1 MHAFSPGD
9 DIVHRITSHTSRLPA
24 VPVAFFGMAVGILAL
39 GQAWLVAERLWPMPL
54 RLSESLS
61 AFGLLIWAILLLAYL
76 GKWCWRR
83 DEAWSE
89 MHHPIQSSLAALG
102 PVATLLASVAM
113 LPWSREA
120 GLLIWGLGL
129 VWQTMLGLWIY
140 GSFWK
145 GGRAPEHVSA
155 AVYLPAVA
163 QNLVAGMS
171 SAAFGWPQ
179 LGALF
184 FGAGVFSWLAL
195 ESMIVSRA
203 AIPAPMPEAERPL
216 LGIQIA
222 PAVVAGVCYTSLRPD
237 AADLFAQMLLGYG
250 VYQAA
255 LSLRLLP
262 WILKQG
268 FAPSLWSFSFGV
280 AAMANLALRVEERAP
295 TPLMHVLAP
304 VLLAGA
310 SVVIG
315 GLMLATAHLGW
326 QGRLLQQP
334 ALAEARG

>member
-1 MHAFSPGD
+1 
-9 DIVHRITSHTSRLPA
+9 VNRKTSQDASRNNASHMPA
-24 VPVAFFGMAVGILAL
+24 VPVAFFGMAVGTLAL
-39 GQAWLVAERLWPMPL
+39 GQAWLVAERLWPTSL

-61 AFGLLIWAILLLAYL
+61 ALGLLIWAILLLAYL

-83 DEAWSE
+83 NEALGE
-89 MHHPIQSSLAALG
+89 MQHPLQSSLAALG

-113 LPWSREA
+113 LPWSRQA
-120 GLLIWGLGL
+120 GLWIWGLGL
-129 VWQTMLGLWIY
+129 GWQTLLGLWIY

-145 GGRAPEHVSA
+145 GGRDPESVSA

-171 SAAFGWPQ
+171 SAAFNYLQ
-179 LGALF
+179 LGTFF

-203 AIPAPMPEAERPL
+203 AIHAPLTEAERPL

-237 AADLFAQMLLGYG
+237 SADFFTQMLLGYG
-250 VYQAA
+250 MYQAV
-255 LSLRLLP
+255 LSMRLLP

-268 FAPSLWSFSFGV
+268 FAPSYWSFSFGV
-280 AAMANLALRVEERAP
+280 AAMANLALRLDERAP
-295 TPLMHVLAP
+295 TPLMH
-304 VLLAGA
+304 
-310 SVVIG
+310 I
-315 GLMLATAHLGW
+315 HLSMPMEIP
-326 QGRLLQQP
+326 LP
-334 ALAEARG
+334 P